1 MTEISIEKM
10 AQRAA
15 EAALDYEYQGK
26 TIREWMKIIAEQE
39 PCDDVVSREAVRK
52 ILEKYHLGESRL
64 AEELNELPPVTNKD
78 ELKDLFKRVENIER
92 QMREDKEE
100 QLKKLKAD
108 LDYAKFC
115 CTLHTI
121 QRIMGGEE

>member
-92 QMREDKEE
+92 QNN
-100 QLKKLKAD
+100 
-108 LDYAKFC
+108 
-115 CTLHTI
+115 
-121 QRIMGGEE
+121 